1 MKSDTEYQTESSEA
15 AAELTDKYTE
25 LEVEFESDKFELAFA
40 KMQTKESKAAVNDF
54 IDKDEES
61 LDLADSF
68 KAGVQEN
75 K

>member
-1 MKSDTEYQTESSEA
+1 MKSDTDYQAESSVA
-15 AAELTDKYTE
+15 AAELRDKYIE
-25 LEVEFESDKFELAFA
+25 LKLEFESDKFELAFA

-54 IDKDEES
+54 FDKDEES